1 MVKYDSIKVLFTV
14 CEYSE
19 SMTLIQTV
27 NIFFVGFSVVYES
40 VFVGRM
46 HLC

>member
-1 MVKYDSIKVLFTV
+1 MVKYYSIKVLFTV

-19 SMTLIQTV
+19 SMTLIQMV

-40 VFVGRM
+40 AFVGSLHR
-46 HLC
+46 C